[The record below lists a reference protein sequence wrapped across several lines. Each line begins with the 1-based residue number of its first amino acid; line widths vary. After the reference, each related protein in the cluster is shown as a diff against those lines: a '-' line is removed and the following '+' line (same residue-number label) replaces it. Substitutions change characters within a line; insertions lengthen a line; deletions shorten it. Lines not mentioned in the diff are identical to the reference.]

1 MVYIDLILNL
11 TLLVALTVVSGFIDR
26 RWPRHTRTGV
36 ALQGVLFGGAAVI
49 GMLRPL
55 NFGPGLIFDG
65 RSVMVSLCA
74 LYFGPW
80 AALPA
85 AGLPIACR
93 IALGGMG
100 ALTGVLVILSSA
112 GVGLA
117 GHYRLAPEKRPP
129 TATDLY
135 LFGLV
140 VHVVMLALMFT
151 LPGGAGWRVIER
163 IGPPVILLYPL
174 AAILAGKI
182 LSDQATARQRIAA
195 LTESEERYRK
205 LFDNHSAVKLIL
217 DAETGAIVDANPAAE
232 GFYGWSKAQL
242 QRMRIQD
249 INTLPGETVG
259 EAIGKVRS
267 EKRIRFEFQHLL
279 KDGSTREVEVFSSRI
294 EVQGK
299 DYLHSIIHDITEQR
313 KLEEQLRQAQKVE
326 AIGRLAGGVAHDFNN
341 MLSVILGYGEN
352 LLEELPPDHPMRADV
367 AEIVEAGRRSAGLTR
382 QLLAFSRKQ
391 TLKPEV
397 LDLNAVVRNLEKML
411 GRLIGEDIELT
422 FGLSREPAMALADP
436 GQIEQVIMNLAVNA
450 RDAMPRGGRL
460 TIQTGHAEL
469 DDDYARDHV
478 GARPG
483 NYVLLAVA
491 DTGCGMDKETRSMLF
506 EPFFTT
512 KEKGKGTGLGLA
524 SVYGIVKQSGGNIWV
539 YSEPGRG
546 TTFKIYLPRTEAET
560 VEKSTPV
567 RAEKAT
573 AEGVRILVVEDDKAL
588 RRLCERML
596 SRLGYRPVIAADG
609 ADALRRVE
617 EKESP
622 PDLLMT
628 DVVMPDM
635 SGPALAARLQQKWP
649 DLKVLYMSGYTDSA
663 IVHHGVLDPGVNFIE
678 KPFTARD
685 LADKVQRVLGAADRL
700 QSTSNLSE
708 NDPDSINP

>member
-1 MVYIDLILNL
+1 
-11 TLLVALTVVSGFIDR
+11 
-26 RWPRHTRTGV
+26 
-36 ALQGVLFGGAAVI
+36 
-49 GMLRPL
+49 
-55 NFGPGLIFDG
+55 
-65 RSVMVSLCA
+65 
-74 LYFGPW
+74 
-80 AALPA
+80 
-85 AGLPIACR
+85 
-93 IALGGMG
+93 
-100 ALTGVLVILSSA
+100 
-112 GVGLA
+112 
-117 GHYRLAPEKRPP
+117 
-129 TATDLY
+129 
-135 LFGLV
+135 
-140 VHVVMLALMFT
+140 
-151 LPGGAGWRVIER
+151 
-163 IGPPVILLYPL
+163 
-174 AAILAGKI
+174 
-182 LSDQATARQRIAA
+182 
-195 LTESEERYRK
+195 
-205 LFDNHSAVKLIL
+205 
-217 DAETGAIVDANPAAE
+217 
-232 GFYGWSKAQL
+232 
-242 QRMRIQD
+242 
-249 INTLPGETVG
+249 
-259 EAIGKVRS
+259 
-267 EKRIRFEFQHLL
+267 
-279 KDGSTREVEVFSSRI
+279 
-294 EVQGK
+294 
-299 DYLHSIIHDITEQR
+299 
-313 KLEEQLRQAQKVE
+313 
-326 AIGRLAGGVAHDFNN
+326 
-341 MLSVILGYGEN
+341 
-352 LLEELPPDHPMRADV
+352 
-367 AEIVEAGRRSAGLTR
+367 
-382 QLLAFSRKQ
+382 
-391 TLKPEV
+391 
-397 LDLNAVVRNLEKML
+397 
-411 GRLIGEDIELT
+411 
-422 FGLSREPAMALADP
+422 MALADP

-469 DDDYARDHV
+469 DEDYARDHV

-483 NYVLLAVA
+483 NYVMLAVA

-546 TTFKIYLPRTEAET
+546 TTFKIYLPRTEPET

-567 RAEKAT
+567 HAEAAT

-649 DLKVLYMSGYTDSA
+649 DLKVLYMSGYTDNA

-685 LADKVQRVLGAADRL
+685 LADKVQRVLSAADRL

>member
-36 ALQGVLFGGAAVI
+36 SLQGVLFGGAAVI

-55 NFGPGLIFDG
+55 DLGPGLIFDG

-100 ALTGVLVILSSA
+100 ATTGVLVILSSA
-112 GVGLA
+112 GIGLA
-117 GHYRLAPEKRPP
+117 AHYRLSPEKRPP
-129 TATDLY
+129 SASDLY

-140 VHVVMLALMFT
+140 VHLAMLALMFT
-151 LPGGAGWRVIER
+151 LPGGAGWTVVRR
-163 IGPPVILLYPL
+163 IGLPILLFFPL

-182 LSDQATARQRIAA
+182 LSDQAAARQRIAA

-232 GFYGWSKAQL
+232 KFYGWSKAQL
-242 QRMRIQD
+242 QTMRIQD
-249 INTLPGETVG
+249 INTFPDETVG
-259 EAIGKVRS
+259 EAIGKVRG
-267 EKRIRFEFQHLL
+267 EKRIRFEFRHRL
-279 KDGSTREVEVFSSRI
+279 KDGSMREVEAFSSRI
-294 EVQGK
+294 EVRGQE
-299 DYLHSIIHDITEQR
+299 YLHSIIHDITEQR

-352 LLEELPPDHPMRADV
+352 LLEELPPDHPMRTDV

-397 LDLNAVVRNLEKML
+397 LDLNDVVRNLEKML

-422 FGLSREPAMALADP
+422 FRFSREPLMALADP

-450 RDAMPRGGRL
+450 RDAMPKGGRL
-460 TIQTGHAEL
+460 VIQTDRVEL
-469 DDDYARDHV
+469 DEDYARDHV
-478 GARPG
+478 GASPG
-483 NYVLLAVA
+483 KYVMLAVA
-491 DTGCGMDKETRSMLF
+491 DTGCGMDKDTRSKLF

-546 TTFKIYLPRTEAET
+546 TTFKIYLPRTAAET
-560 VEKSTPV
+560 ADKSAPV
-567 RAEKAT
+567 RAETAT
-573 AEGVRILVVEDDKAL
+573 ADGARFLVVEDDAAL

-596 SRLGYRPVIAADG
+596 SRMGYRTVLAADG
-609 ADALRRVE
+609 AEALRRVE
-617 EKESP
+617 EQGVA
-622 PDLLMT
+622 PDLLLT

-635 SGPALAARLQQKWP
+635 SGPALAERLLQKWP
-649 DLKVLYMSGYTDSA
+649 DLKVLYMSGYTDNA
-663 IVHHGVLDPGVNFIE
+663 IVHRGVLDPGVNFIE

-685 LADKVQRVLGAADRL
+685 LAAKVREALGVADRCQEVPPL
-700 QSTSNLSE
+700 AE
-708 NDPDSINP
+708 NDSDFNTP